1 MKILMLTPYLPYPPS
16 SGGQIRSYNLIK
28 ELSKKHKITLCA
40 LVKHDSDRKN
50 VKMLEPYCEKIYV
63 FNRPQKPWTLSNIL
77 ATGFSPYPFLVIRNY
92 SNEEKKTLPK
102 IIKEGDFDIIH
113 AETFYVSPH
122 IPEVKIP
129 VVLVD
134 QTLEYQVVQHYV
146 DTYRHPILKPL
157 LYIDV
162 AKLRYWETYYWKKA
176 AEVIAV
182 SESDAAFM
190 AKTINRQVTVI
201 PNGVSED
208 FIDDIP
214 LHYNKTV
221 LFQGNYEWLQ
231 NGEAARIL
239 VNKVFPLILKEI
251 PDAKVVISGQNTQ
264 SVQNLQAEN
273 VILNEL
279 KVDDVVGVQKAIR
292 TAGVMV
298 APLYGPGGTR
308 LKILSSMAARTP
320 VVTTKVGI
328 AGIGEKDVHYLEGN
342 TPEELA
348 AQTVRVLKDKKLYE
362 MIAKNARTQ
371 VEKEYSYESIAQK
384 LTEVYE
390 RAKYAKANN

>member
-1 MKILMLTPYLPYPPS
+1 MLTPYLPYPPS

-40 LVKHDSDRKN
+40 LVKYDSDRKN
-50 VKMLEPYCEKIYV
+50 INMLSPFCEKIYI

-102 IIKEGDFDIIH
+102 IINEGDFDIIH

-122 IPEVKIP
+122 IPEVNIP

-146 DTYRHPILKPL
+146 NTYRYPILKPL

-162 AKLRYWETYYWKKA
+162 AKLKYWETYYWKRA
-176 AEVIAV
+176 AEVVAV

-190 AKTINRQVTVI
+190 AKTINRRVTVI

-208 FIDDIP
+208 FIDDLP
-214 LHYNKTV
+214 LHYNKTI

-231 NGEAARIL
+231 NGEAARVL
-239 VNKVFPLILKEI
+239 VNQVFPRVLKEI
-251 PDAKVVISGQNTQ
+251 PDAKVIISGQNTQ
-264 SVQNLQAEN
+264 SVQSLRSEN

-279 KVDDVVGVQKAIR
+279 KVDDVAGVQKAIR

-328 AGIGEKDVHYLEGN
+328 AGIGKKDEHYLEGN

-348 AQTVRVLKDKKLYE
+348 RETVRVLNDKKLY
-362 MIAKNARTQ
+362 ALVADNARKL
-371 VEKEYSYESIAQK
+371 VEKEYSYKIIADK

-390 RAKYAKANN
+390 RAKHATSNN

>member
-28 ELSKKHKITLCA
+28 ELSKHHKITLCA
-40 LVKHDSDRKN
+40 LVKYRADRKN
-50 VKMLEPYCEKIYV
+50 VKMLEAYCEKIYV

-77 ATGFSPYPFLVIRNY
+77 ATGFSLYPFLVIRNY

-102 IIKEGDFDIIH
+102 IIKEGNFDIIH

-122 IPEVKIP
+122 IPEVNIP

-146 DTYRHPILKPL
+146 DTYRYPILKPL

-176 AEVIAV
+176 AEVVAV

-190 AKTINRQVTVI
+190 ARTINRQVTVI

-208 FIDDIP
+208 FIDDVP
-214 LHYNKTV
+214 LHFNKTI

-239 VNKVFPLILKEI
+239 VNKVFPLVLKEI
-251 PDAKVVISGQNTQ
+251 PDSKVVISGQNTQ
-264 SVQNLQAEN
+264 SVQSLNAEN

-279 KVDDVVGVQKAIR
+279 KVEDVAGVQKAIR

-328 AGIGEKDVHYLEGN
+328 AGIGKKDTHYLEGN

-348 AQTVRVLKDKKLYE
+348 AETVRVLKDKALYE
-362 MIAKNARTQ
+362 KVADNARKL
-371 VEKEYSYESIAQK
+371 VEKEYSYKSIAEK
-384 LTEVYE
+384 LTKVYE
-390 RAKYAKANN
+390 RAKNAKIDN

>member
-1 MKILMLTPYLPYPPS
+1 MRILMLTPYLPYPPS

-28 ELSKKHKITLCA
+28 ELSKRHEITLCA
-40 LVKHDSDRKN
+40 LVKHDTDKKN
-50 VKMLEPYCEKIYV
+50 VKMLEKYCKKIYV
-63 FNRPQKPWTLSNIL
+63 FNRPQKPWTIQNIL
-77 ATGFSPYPFLVIRNY
+77 RTGFSLYPFLVVRNY
-92 SNEEKKTLPK
+92 SAEEKKTLPE
-102 IIKEGDFDIIH
+102 IIKEGGFDIIH

-122 IPEVKIP
+122 IPEVNIP
-129 VVLVD
+129 IVLVD

-146 DTYRHPILKPL
+146 DTYRYPILKPL

-176 AEVIAV
+176 AQVVAV
-182 SESDAAFM
+182 SASDAKFM
-190 AKTINRQVTVI
+190 SQAISREVTVI

-208 FIDDIP
+208 FIDDVS
-214 LHYNKTV
+214 LHFNKTI

-264 SVQNLQAEN
+264 SVQNLRSEN

-279 KVDDVVGVQKAIR
+279 GVEDVAGVQKAIR
-292 TAGVMV
+292 SAGIMA
-298 APLYGPGGTR
+298 APLYRPGGTR
-308 LKILSSMAARTP
+308 PKILSSMAARLP

-328 AGIGEKDVHYLEGN
+328 AGIGKKDVHYLEGN
-342 TPEELA
+342 TPQEMA
-348 AQTVRVLKDKKLYE
+348 KQTIRVLKDRKLYSRV
-362 MIAKNARTQ
+362 ANNARKL
-371 VEKEYSYESIAQK
+371 VERDYSYESIAEK
-384 LTEVYE
+384 LTQVYE
-390 RAKYAKANN
+390 KAKYVKN